1 MSLLVTSEILGLF
14 FNTLTDNDRYSL
26 CNSEYVLQLIQMIFS
41 KRKKSFSQFFCKF
54 LKFTSNF
61 EHSGKKNDSHSLC
74 IYEVTDCEK
83 SG

>member
-1 MSLLVTSEILGLF
+1 MSLLVTSEILALF

-26 CNSEYVLQLIQMIFS
+26 CNSEYVPQLIQMIFS

-61 EHSGKKNDSHSLC
+61 EHSGKKNDSHS
-74 IYEVTDCEK
+74 
-83 SG
+83 